1 MSDSTLPPQVPRPV
15 LLVEDDLDQ
24 AHLLR
29 FLLEDTGLYEV
40 TLAQDGLTGSD
51 LARRKRWAV
60 VVTDLNLPGAL
71 GQQVVEAS
79 REAHPDTPILATT
92 GYTGPEYADDALA
105 RGADHVLHKPL
116 DRDELLRHV
125 ARLADGGTGRG
136 TPVHPAGTGQEST
149 RHMANG
155 NRSAAS
161 RRNGSD
167 TTPATGAVPAFG
179 ETPRLRVLA
188 LGIRP
193 DEVTLGAG
201 GTLRRHHLR
210 GDQLLVLVLGPGS
223 EDATAARARTQE
235 SASILGGRGFMGP
248 VSDSDPDAFLSAVT
262 PLLRD
267 ILAKLRP
274 DVLYLPTGNRSDPLA
289 RPLLEACLRI
299 GSDTPRIFCYDR
311 GDADRHFR
319 PSLFIPVVYELPHKR
334 RALAGMPGP
343 DEDSSTVERGLGVPT
358 SVSALTLDEVEAFE
372 CVFGGEPWEGAA
384 ATS

>member
-1 MSDSTLPPQVPRPV
+1 MSNPAAPPPLPRPV

-40 TLAQDGLTGSD
+40 TLAQDGITGSD
-51 LARRKRWAV
+51 LARRRQWAV

-116 DRDELLRHV
+116 DRDELLDHV
-125 ARLADGGTGRG
+125 ARLAGGGTGRG
-136 TPVHPAGTGQEST
+136 TPKERATDDLVAPLSRSEDSTVAGV
-149 RHMANG
+149 
-155 NRSAAS
+155 
-161 RRNGSD
+161 GSD
-167 TTPATGAVPAFG
+167 PVSTATQP
-179 ETPRLRVLA
+179 LRVLA

-201 GTLRRHHLR
+201 GTLRRHRLR
-210 GDQLLVLVLGPGS
+210 GDQFIVLVLGPGP
-223 EDATAARARTQE
+223 EDIKTARARTEE
-235 SASILGGRGFMGP
+235 SARVLGGRGFLGKAP
-248 VSDSDPDAFLSAVT
+248 HSDAERFLSVVQ
-262 PLLRD
+262 PLLEKMLARLNPD
-267 ILAKLRP
+267 I
-274 DVLYLPTGNRSDPLA
+274 LYLPTGNRLDPLA
-289 RPLLEACLRI
+289 RPLLEACLRL
-299 GSDTPRIFCYDR
+299 GSHTPRIFCYDR

-319 PSLFIPVVYELPHKR
+319 PSLFIPVGEVLPIKR
-334 RALAGMPGP
+334 KALAGMPEP
-343 DEDSSTVERGLGVPT
+343 EKDPSALERGLGRPMPAT
-358 SVSALTLDEVEAFE
+358 GPRADRLEGFE

-384 ATS
+384 AST